1 MGDLLGD
8 LGTWAADVIDR
19 LGYAGLAF
27 LVALENVFPPIPSEI
42 ILPLAGFLTGE
53 GRMNYFIA
61 LLAATTGSVVGALVL
76 YWVGYAFG
84 ETRVRA
90 IVDRRGKWLRLDQ
103 SDIDRADAW
112 FDRHGAIAVMACRV
126 VPIVRSLISIPA
138 GLRRMPLGR
147 FVLYTAIGS
156 AVWNAVLIGAGWVL
170 GDNWEAVE
178 GYVGYLQYV
187 VLAVA
192 AVALAWWVW
201 VRFIHP
207 RSTQA

>member
-1 MGDLLGD
+1 MGNLLGD
-8 LGTWAADVIDR
+8 IGTWAIDVIDR

-27 LVALENVFPPIPSEI
+27 LVALENLFPPIPSEV

-53 GRMNYFIA
+53 GRMNYFVA
-61 LLAATTGSVVGALVL
+61 LLAATAGSVAGALIL
-76 YWVGYAFG
+76 YWVGRAFS
-84 ETRVRA
+84 EARLRA
-90 IVDRRGKWLRLDQ
+90 IVDRWGKWLRLEQADV
-103 SDIDRADAW
+103 DRADAW
-112 FDRHGAIAVMACRV
+112 FDRHGTIAVMACRV

-138 GLRRMPLGR
+138 GLRRMPIGR

-170 GDNWEAVE
+170 GDNWETVE

-187 VLAVA
+187 VLA
-192 AVALAWWVW
+192 AVAVAVAWWVW
-201 VRFIHP
+201 ARFIDR

>member
-8 LGTWAADVIDR
+8 LGTWAVDVIDR

-90 IVDRRGKWLRLDQ
+90 IVDRRGRWLRLDQ
-103 SDIDRADAW
+103 SDIDRGRRLVRPPRCHR
-112 FDRHGAIAVMACRV
+112 RHG
-126 VPIVRSLISIPA
+126 
-138 GLRRMPLGR
+138 MPG
-147 FVLYTAIGS
+147 
-156 AVWNAVLIGAGWVL
+156 GA
-170 GDNWEAVE
+170 DRA
-178 GYVGYLQYV
+178 
-187 VLAVA
+187 
-192 AVALAWWVW
+192 
-201 VRFIHP
+201 
-207 RSTQA
+207 